1 MFGNLITSIIL
12 VHVYFNI
19 SLTSKHINTRI
30 FPDKKLDKNEKQGD
44 GENFKGIGMVSYS
57 TARLKFFEM
66 SDELELELGDN
77 VYTGRGLL
85 TSLQESKSIVL
96 PSA

>member
-1 MFGNLITSIIL
+1 M
-12 VHVYFNI
+12 
-19 SLTSKHINTRI
+19 NTRI
-30 FPDKKLDKNEKQGD
+30 FPNKKWDKNEKQGD

-57 TARLKFFEM
+57 AERLKFFEM
-66 SDELELELGDN
+66 SDELELELGDS